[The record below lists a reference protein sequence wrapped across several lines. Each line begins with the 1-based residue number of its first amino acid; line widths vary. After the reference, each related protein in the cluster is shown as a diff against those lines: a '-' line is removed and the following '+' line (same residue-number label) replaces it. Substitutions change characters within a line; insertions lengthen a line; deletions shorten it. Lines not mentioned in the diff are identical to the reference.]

1 MHDVPRLSSFV
12 AIADA
17 GKLSVAAAQL
27 HLTVSALSHQMRE
40 LEARMGC
47 SLFRRHA
54 RGVELTV
61 EGRQLYDAVAP
72 HLQALQQSLRAWRR
86 RDASQLRLS
95 AMPSFVG
102 GWLVPR
108 LPAFVAEHPDV
119 AISLES
125 SVDLVDFTTQ
135 PMDAAIRFG
144 AGAWPGLHCVKL
156 FDESITPAAAPAL
169 IERMGT
175 HDWRQWPRLGDPRER
190 WEDWQRAYGTLSDA
204 PLQARFDDVDALHRA
219 ALAGLGVALVRV
231 SLARALFA
239 DGRLLQLDPRWLA
252 AGASHYLVYPERSRS
267 LPSVR
272 RFEDWIVRESERFRA
287 SGIKPV
293 DH

>member
-1 MHDVPRLSSFV
+1 MHDIPRLSSFLT
-12 AIADA
+12 IAEV
-17 GKLSVAAAQL
+17 GKLAVAAEQL

-47 SLFRRHA
+47 TLLRRHA

-61 EGRQLYDAVAP
+61 EGRQLYDAVVP
-72 HLQALQQSLRAWRR
+72 HLRGLQQALRAWRR
-86 RDASQLRLS
+86 RDAGQLRLS

-108 LPAFVAEHPDV
+108 LPAFVAAHPEV
-119 AISLES
+119 EISLES

-135 PMDAAIRFG
+135 SMDAAIRFG
-144 AGAWPGLHCVKL
+144 AGAWPELHCIKL

-169 IERMGT
+169 IERMGSR
-175 HDWRQWPRLGDPRER
+175 DWRQWPRLGDPRER
-190 WEDWQRAYGTLSDA
+190 WNDWQQAYGALPA
-204 PLQARFDDVDALHRA
+204 VPLQARFDDVDALHRA

-239 DGRLLQLDPRWLA
+239 DGRLIQLDPRWLS
-252 AGASHYLVYPERSRS
+252 AGASHYLVYPERSRA
-267 LPSVR
+267 LPGVR
-272 RFEDWIVRESERFRA
+272 AFEHWIVSESEQFRA
-287 SGIKPV
+287 TNLSPGH
-293 DH
+293 D